1 MSSRIY
7 RCYIVY
13 RKGTSPY
20 DSAKGPPREG
30 KVTWLTMP
38 DRDQAVMYMEEKM
51 VKARKGEFVDKVV
64 ATAWKD
70 DKAMREMGAKEL
82 PLVFTEK

>member
-1 MSSRIY
+1 MSSRIF

-20 DSAKGPPREG
+20 DVYKGPRREG

-38 DRDQAVMYMEEKM
+38 SRDEAVKYMEDKM
-51 VKARKGEFVDKVV
+51 VKARKGEFVDKVI

-70 DKAMREMGAKEL
+70 DKALRAMGATEL
-82 PLVFTEK
+82 PLMFTED